1 MKVPSGDMRK
11 MLVERALQIVGKL
24 EGVLD
29 VQKLSDTNKKA
40 LLKLESERKGDII
53 PVTNEGLEEC
63 LKRDFSIVFFKNS
76 HFRLPPVPTVLLV
89 TDGGEVLGQEVLTMD
104 DKLKFEDQDDAI
116 FISPDFVIFK
126 PRRSGFM
133 SREPQKQFFLLPPVP
148 FQELDRLDGINDV
161 VSSSPSTNGDSYLKK
176 EYGHPDDPKIATIIV
191 GFSVG

>member
-89 TDGGEVLGQEVLTMD
+89 TDGGEVLGQEVLTME
-104 DKLKFEDQDDAI
+104 DKLKFEDRDDAI

-126 PRRSGFM
+126 PERKVLRPK
-133 SREPQKQFFLLPPVP
+133 PQKQFFLIPPVP
-148 FQELDRLDGINDV
+148 FPELDGVDGITDV